1 MLASSEL
8 NNSDIKRQGS
18 DTTHTV
24 RLLEMFNKK
33 LKMENTSVK
42 FLIDTGSSL
51 NILNRKMFDKI
62 KRRKQRKSTITKNKC
77 QRYCIWV
84 KPAIVAN
91 KRCGFSCG

>member
-8 NNSDIKRQGS
+8 NNSDIKPQGS

-24 RLLEMFNKK
+24 RLLEIFNKK

-51 NILNRKMFDKI
+51 NMLNWKMFDKI
-62 KRRKQRKSTITKNKC
+62 KRRK
-77 QRYCIWV
+77 
-84 KPAIVAN
+84 
-91 KRCGFSCG
+91 